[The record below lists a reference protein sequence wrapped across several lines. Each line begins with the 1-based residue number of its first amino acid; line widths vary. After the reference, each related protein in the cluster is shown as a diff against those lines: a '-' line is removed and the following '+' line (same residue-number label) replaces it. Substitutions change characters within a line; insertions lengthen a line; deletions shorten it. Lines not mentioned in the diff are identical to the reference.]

1 MEYAEQQKLRDSEL
15 HSNLLEIG
23 RKLETT
29 EAHKLEPIIIEG
41 LISTFDYMGVS
52 DGHLAQMTMDLMPQ
66 GNTYVSENRK
76 INFVPPMHPQYK
88 IFDWLGM
95 MYDGRCVIGVQ
106 EDLLCFKIIELMV
119 KHYIAMKDVGG
130 WAWSY
135 RGHIDLESEMDATIN
150 RMFLEKNIDNVFLFN
165 LVKSLNAYAKILRF
179 YPVFH
184 TLGMA
189 LHDLSNILR
198 NNKSDLTIEY
208 IDTVLT
214 YFESL
219 FFTLTHWRVQ
229 IINKELE
236 NPNMYDASML
246 NDINMIS
253 LTFEGKL
260 DTLQSDI
267 EFF

>member
-135 RGHIDLESEMDATIN
+135 RGHIDLES
-150 RMFLEKNIDNVFLFN
+150 
-165 LVKSLNAYAKILRF
+165 
-179 YPVFH
+179 
-184 TLGMA
+184 
-189 LHDLSNILR
+189 
-198 NNKSDLTIEY
+198 
-208 IDTVLT
+208 
-214 YFESL
+214 
-219 FFTLTHWRVQ
+219 
-229 IINKELE
+229 
-236 NPNMYDASML
+236 
-246 NDINMIS
+246 
-253 LTFEGKL
+253 
-260 DTLQSDI
+260 
-267 EFF
+267 